1 MNMASPQLHD
11 FAQRYTAAW
20 CSHQPGQVAAFFSP
34 NGSLRVNDSA
44 PAVGHIAIAE
54 VAQSF
59 MSAFPDLHLTMDNL
73 LIQEDHFVYHWT
85 LEGTNNGPGGTG
97 HLVRISGFEVWD
109 FGTNG
114 LIAESEGH
122 FDEAAYKRQLQYG
135 FDPSQP

>member
-1 MNMASPQLHD
+1 MNMASSQLHD

-34 NGSLRVNDSA
+34 NGSLRVNDSE

-54 VAQSF
+54 VAQNF

-73 LIQEDHFVYHWT
+73 LIQNDHFVYYWT

-97 HLVRISGFEVWD
+97 HRLRISGFEVWD
-109 FGTNG
+109 FGADG
-114 LIAESEGH
+114 LIAESRGH
-122 FDEAAYKRQLQYG
+122 FDGATYKHQLQYG
-135 FDPSQP
+135 FDTPQP